1 MGGKVPELVTAR
13 LRLRGFRDH
22 DRAPFAAL
30 NADPAVMEH
39 FPSRLTQAESDAFVD
54 RIALRWAE
62 DGHGLWAVER
72 AADGAFLG
80 FTGIARLAWLPT
92 PEIGWRFARFAWGE
106 GLATEAARA
115 ARDWA
120 FASRGLDEI
129 VSVTT
134 AGNDRSQAVMRRIG
148 MTRDPADD
156 FRHPNLPDG
165 HPLRPHVLYRLVR
178 ADWER
183 LPGRQGS

>member
-1 MGGKVPELVTAR
+1 VLETER
-13 LRLRGFRDH
+13 LLLRDWQPSDH
-22 DRAPFAAL
+22 APFAAL
-30 NADPAVMEH
+30 NADPEVMEH
-39 FPSRLTQAESDAFVD
+39 FPSRLTRAESDALVD

-72 AADGAFLG
+72 IADGAFLG
-80 FTGIARLAWLPT
+80 FSGVARLAWLPT
-92 PEIGWRFARFAWGE
+92 PEIGWRFARFAWGQ

-120 FASRGLDEI
+120 FSTLGLAEI

-156 FRHPNLPDG
+156 FLHPNLPDG
-165 HPLRPHVLYRLVR
+165 HPLRPHVLYRLRR

-183 LPGRQGS
+183 LQDS

>member
-1 MGGKVPELVTAR
+1 VDVPELVTAR
-13 LRLRGFRDH
+13 LRLRAFGDADRD
-22 DRAPFAAL
+22 AFAAL
-30 NADPAVMEH
+30 NADPQVMEH
-39 FPSRLTQAESDAFVD
+39 FPSRLTRVESDALVD

-72 AADGAFLG
+72 VADGAFLG
-80 FTGIARLAWLPT
+80 FTGVATLAWLPT
-92 PEIGWRFARFAWGE
+92 PEIGWRFARFAWGQ
-106 GLATEAARA
+106 GYATEAARA

-120 FASRGLDEI
+120 FAEFGVAEI

-134 AGNDRSQAVMRRIG
+134 AGNDRSQAVMQRIG

-156 FRHPNLPDG
+156 FLHPNLPEG
-165 HPLRPHVLYRLVR
+165 HPLRPHVLYRLRR

-183 LPGRQGS
+183 LQDS

>member
-1 MGGKVPELVTAR
+1 MADRVEVPELVTAR
-13 LRLRGFRDH
+13 LHLRAFRDA
-22 DRAPFAAL
+22 DRVPFAAL
-30 NADPAVMEH
+30 NADPEVMEH
-39 FPSRLTQAESDAFVD
+39 FPSRLTRAESDALLD
-54 RIALRWAE
+54 RVALRWAE

-72 AADGAFLG
+72 TADGAFLG
-80 FTGIARLAWLPT
+80 FAGVTRLAWLPT
-92 PEIGWRFARFAWGE
+92 PEIGWRFARFAWGQ

-120 FASRGLDEI
+120 FSTLGLAEI

-156 FRHPNLPDG
+156 FLHPNLPDG
-165 HPLRPHVLYRLVR
+165 HPLRPHVLYRLRR

-183 LPGRQGS
+183 LQDR